1 MARCRSI
8 KPNGRRCKNPVSQEG
23 MRCWRHKSLPATSP
37 TPSKRRRTAS
47 VRTRSTGTRRKAVRR
62 PRRIAKR
69 STTRSRTR
77 RKAHQSRDRSYSS
90 LSTARR
96 KKVDSAIELC
106 ADVVTDGWRET
117 VAERAGAYAS
127 TDTFT
132 KLVRSRRRRHCKALA
147 DVAKFILAAKDKAH
161 ELAGWVGGGFL
172 ALFGFEGLAK
182 RFARELI
189 EHIPLPF
196 DGKAIAAAR
205 GVQVTGILLCVL
217 NGDDLSRCQCFI
229 DLALEQAK
237 TAVKKLLTSAMEDWT
252 QLALFTVK
260 A

>member
-1 MARCRSI
+1 
-8 KPNGRRCKNPVSQEG
+8 
-23 MRCWRHKSLPATSP
+23 
-37 TPSKRRRTAS
+37 
-47 VRTRSTGTRRKAVRR
+47 
-62 PRRIAKR
+62 
-69 STTRSRTR
+69 
-77 RKAHQSRDRSYSS
+77 
-90 LSTARR
+90 
-96 KKVDSAIELC
+96 
-106 ADVVTDGWRET
+106 
-117 VAERAGAYAS
+117 
-127 TDTFT
+127 
-132 KLVRSRRRRHCKALA
+132 
-147 DVAKFILAAKDKAH
+147 
-161 ELAGWVGGGFL
+161 LAGWVGGGFL